1 MESGRFYVRT
11 PAGKAAL
18 HGKDPRVP
26 VEYRQLLGL
35 IERETHPESLR
46 GRLGRFSE
54 DDTRALLD
62 ELVERGLVKVVEAS
76 ADNKLDYSGN
86 LADFLP
92 NRR

>member
-18 HGKDPRVP
+18 HGKDSRVP

-54 DDTRALLD
+54 ADIRALLD
-62 ELVERGLVKVVEAS
+62 ELVERRLLKVVEPTPE
-76 ADNKLDYSGN
+76 NKLDYSGN

-92 NRR
+92 KQR